1 MCQQIVAIT
10 SRDGKTVY
18 VGTGSHTALAS
29 KHKINLR
36 STTSSG
42 YLYKWIAY
50 ESDALRDGP
59 MKLDKSGRR
68 RSGAKFVCTSWGTR
82 TKAADKATKEAFAKI
97 LGSPE
102 GMREHISK
110 HGLDDYSKDALFSNA
125 GVDMVNNILGTPVNR
140 SRVIDENYR
149 LKRKVASQKATAT
162 LVSLKARRDKR
173 VYVMIDE
180 INTDLAK
187 RHPKYKP
194 TLEFS
199 ISIQAIEASGR
210 ELAEYGFMT
219 IPEVKSLVDSIKR
232 YLSGMAVKIS
242 SASYKVKYPNVNY
255 PSYSASK
262 GYSGD
267 KNKVWAMVFSQPEFR
282 TPKWR

>member
-1 MCQQIVAIT
+1 MCQQIIVIT
-10 SRDGKTVY
+10 SRDGKKVY
-18 VGTGSHTALAS
+18 VGTGSHTNLAR
-29 KHKINLR
+29 KHNLNLR

-50 ESDALRDGP
+50 ESDSLHAGP
-59 MKLDKSGRR
+59 MKIDKSGRR
-68 RSGAKFVCTSWGTR
+68 RGGATFKSTSWGTS

-110 HGLDDYSKDALFSNA
+110 HGLDDYSKDVLFSSA
-125 GVDMVNNILGTPVNR
+125 GLNMVDSILGTTINKDKV
-140 SRVIDENYR
+140 VDENYR

-162 LVSLKARRDKR
+162 LVSLKAKRDKR
-173 VYVMIDE
+173 VRVILNELND
-180 INTDLAK
+180 DLAK

-199 ISIQAIEASGR
+199 IKPSEIEASGR

-219 IPEVKSLVDSIKR
+219 IPEVKSIVDSIKR

-242 SASYKVKYPNVNY
+242 DASYRVKYPNVKY
-255 PSYSASK
+255 PTYPASK

-282 TPKWR
+282 TSKWR

>member
-1 MCQQIVAIT
+1 MCQQIIVIA
-10 SRDGKTVY
+10 SRDGKKVY
-18 VGTGSHTALAS
+18 AGTGSHTNLAS
-29 KHKINLR
+29 KNGLNLR

-42 YLYKWIAY
+42 YNYRWIAY
-50 ESDALRDGP
+50 ESDALRAGP
-59 MKLDKSGRR
+59 MKIDKNGRR
-68 RSGAKFVCTSWGTR
+68 RGGAGFKCTSWGTS
-82 TKAADKATKEAFAKI
+82 TKSADKAAKEAFAKI
-97 LGSPE
+97 LNPE

-110 HGLDDYSKDALFSNA
+110 HGLDEYSKDVLFSGA
-125 GVDMVNNILGTPVNR
+125 GVAMVNTILGTPANR
-140 SRVIDENYR
+140 NKVIEDNYR
-149 LKRKVASQKATAT
+149 LKRKVASQKATVN
-162 LVSLKARRDKR
+162 LVSLKAKRDKR
-173 VYVMIDE
+173 VHTMIDE
-180 INTDLAK
+180 LNTDLAK

-194 TLEFS
+194 TLAFS
-199 ISIQAIEASGR
+199 IKPQKIEVSGR

-219 IPEVKSLVDSIKR
+219 IPEIKSFVDTIKR

-242 SASYKVKYPNVNY
+242 DASYLVKYPNVNY